1 MQRLFGLE
9 LPISVAQVKQGTNFV
24 ELLEQHPWLNQV
36 GGWVVTHWLYLGGG
50 RGLCVGGGGE
60 GGMCVW
66 CRVGGGDCVC
76 VLGGGG
82 TVCMCVTVLLHPVK
96 QAGSRHFKPGSNT
109 PLSACGVRC
118 NGLNHI
124 LHVDLVFGHKG
135 GMQSVIDAVAST
147 RVALMKEAD
156 MDAAHKHRQ

>member
-1 MQRLFGLE
+1 ML
-9 LPISVAQVKQGTNFV
+9 
-24 ELLEQHPWLNQV
+24 
-36 GGWVVTHWLYLGGG
+36 
-50 RGLCVGGGGE
+50 GGE
-60 GGMCVW
+60 GRGGCVCGVGW
-66 CRVGGGDCVC
+66 VGGTACVC
-76 VLGGGG
+76 WGGG

>member
-50 RGLCVGGGGE
+50 GRGLCVGGGGE

-76 VLGGGG
+76 VLGGGNCVY
-82 TVCMCVTVLLHPVK
+82 VCDCAASSCKAGRFSALQAWQQYPVECMRG
-96 QAGSRHFKPGSNT
+96 Q
-109 PLSACGVRC
+109 
-118 NGLNHI
+118 
-124 LHVDLVFGHKG
+124 
-135 GMQSVIDAVAST
+135 M
-147 RVALMKEAD
+147 
-156 MDAAHKHRQ
+156 